1 MRMRKSLRKMIAAAF
16 AAGSFAVMPLVSAEV
31 KEYEGFGEYV
41 MSDFETPDVAKQR
54 TQARADIIITC
65 HTIGIVKEKTTGVDA
80 NA

>member
-1 MRMRKSLRKMIAAAF
+1 MRIKKSLRKMIAAAF
-16 AAGSFAVMPLVSAEV
+16 AVGSFAVMPLVSAEV

-54 TQARADIIITC
+54 PKARADMIITC
-65 HTIGIVKEKTTGVDA
+65 HTIGTVKEKTTGVDA